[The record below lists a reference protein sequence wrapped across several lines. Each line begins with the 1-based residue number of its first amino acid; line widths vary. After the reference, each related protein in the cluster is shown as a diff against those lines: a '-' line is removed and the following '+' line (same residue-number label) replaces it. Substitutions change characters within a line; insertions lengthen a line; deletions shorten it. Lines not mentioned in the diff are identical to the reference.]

1 MTRPGKVRTARERG
15 VNSMTGGRIRIEIPE
30 GKIKAI
36 MDEMDQAQETIYR
49 CYSELQN
56 LGVVVIRQDAASGN

>member
-1 MTRPGKVRTARERG
+1 MTNGL
-15 VNSMTGGRIRIEIPE
+15 IQIEIPG

-36 MDEMDQAQETIYR
+36 MDELDQAQETIYR
-49 CYSELQN
+49 CYSELQD

>member
-1 MTRPGKVRTARERG
+1 
-15 VNSMTGGRIRIEIPE
+15 MTGGRIRIEIPE

-56 LGVVVIRQDAASGN
+56 LGVVVISQDAASGD